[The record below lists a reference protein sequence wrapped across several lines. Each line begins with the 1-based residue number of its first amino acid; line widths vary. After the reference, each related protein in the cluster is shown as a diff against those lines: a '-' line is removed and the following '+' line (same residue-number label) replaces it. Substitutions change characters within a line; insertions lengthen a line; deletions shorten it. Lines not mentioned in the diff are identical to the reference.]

1 LNKKQKFL
9 LVLHCQSDS
18 SMTSSLEQREEAL
31 RHLVA
36 TEHTKRQEL
45 ESAIEQLETTI
56 AVLTAT
62 LATERDRRAALLREA
77 TELASR
83 VALLSAASST
93 SAAPTPSSS
102 SASPTASSSSGS
114 TGSSMA
120 VALLQPET
128 RRLLRYESTF
138 SRDDAE
144 IFLSGK
150 PLNSFVTRPSRR
162 AGTDA
167 IALSFVAGER
177 ATVHHTL
184 IRSTPDNRFYTEH
197 QPDAAFATVPELL
210 NAFDLDQR

>member
-1 LNKKQKFL
+1 MSL
-9 LVLHCQSDS
+9 
-18 SMTSSLEQREEAL
+18 SLEQREEAL

-45 ESAIEQLETTI
+45 ESSISQLETTI
-56 AVLTAT
+56 AVLSAS
-62 LATERDRRAALLREA
+62 LAAERDRRAALLREVSD
-77 TELASR
+77 LSNR
-83 VALLSAASST
+83 FALLSAASSA

-114 TGSSMA
+114 SGSSMA
-120 VALLQPET
+120 IALLQPET

-144 IFLSGK
+144 IFLAGK

-162 AGTDA
+162 AAGTDA
-167 IALSFVAGER
+167 IALSFVAGDR

-184 IRSTPDNRFYTEH
+184 IRSTHDNRFYTEN
-197 QPDAAFATVPELL
+197 QPDAVFATVPELL